1 MNMNH
6 KNFLGLLVLAILLIT
21 NTVSAQKKR
30 VLVFSKTAGFKH
42 SSIGVGVAAVQKL
55 GAENKFEVDTTT
67 NSASFTP
74 QNLEKYSA
82 VIFMNT
88 TGDVL
93 NDEQQKTFEQFIN
106 SGKGFV
112 GVHSA
117 TDTEYG
123 WPWYNKLVGAYFVS
137 HPEQQMATLN
147 VVDRKT
153 IATKHLPEVWNRKDE
168 WYNFKDINPDIKVL
182 ITIDETTYKGG
193 KNDNKHPMAWYH
205 DFDGGRSFYTELGH
219 VEESYTDPLF
229 LSHLL
234 GGIKYALGAKMA
246 I

>member
-1 MNMNH
+1 MNH

-246 I
+246 L

>member
-1 MNMNH
+1 MDMNH

-246 I
+246 L

>member
-42 SSIGVGVAAVQKL
+42 SSIGVGVAALQKL

-193 KNDNKHPMAWYH
+193 KNDSKHPMAWYH

-246 I
+246 L

>member
-42 SSIGVGVAAVQKL
+42 SSIGVGVAALQKL

-246 I
+246 L

>member
-1 MNMNH
+1 MDMNH
-6 KNFLGLLVLAILLIT
+6 KNLLGLLVLAILLIT

-246 I
+246 L